1 LKAVRGREPFLDSP
15 EQGAATTILFADVSG
30 STRLY
35 ESAGDAL
42 AHAAIESCIA
52 IFREK
57 TQHGGGRVIK
67 TIGDEVMSVFPD
79 ASGATIAAAEIQ
91 TAIQELAPVAGTKI
105 GVRIGFHYGPVVE
118 RDGDVFGDAVN
129 LAARLAGLAAKGQIM
144 TSRETV
150 ERMTASQKA
159 FSRRLYSIEVKGKA
173 HEVDLYEVLWQQS
186 GEETAMATRSEVAR
200 QPTKL
205 KLKYMGQEI
214 ILDGTRTSLTLGRDR
229 FADVTIVDRMGSR
242 LHGKIEYRLG
252 KFVLGD
258 HSANGTYVTFENEPE
273 IVLRR
278 EEVVLRNRGSIAFG
292 QSRQTAT
299 EVAEFSCE

>member
-1 LKAVRGREPFLDSP
+1 M
-15 EQGAATTILFADVSG
+15 FADVSG

-35 ESAGDAL
+35 ERAGDAI
-42 AHAAIESCIA
+42 AHAAIEKCVG
-52 IFREK
+52 IFRDK
-57 TQHGGGRVIK
+57 TQQSGGRVIK
-67 TIGDEVMSVFPD
+67 TIGDEVMSVFAD
-79 ASGATIAAAEIQ
+79 ASGAAHAAAEIQ
-91 TAIQELAPVAGTKI
+91 TSIQELAPVAGSKI

-118 RDGDVFGDAVN
+118 REGDVFGDAVN

-150 ERMTASQKA
+150 DRMTPTQKA

-173 HEVDLYEVLWQQS
+173 QEVDLYEILWQQS
-186 GEETAMATRSEVAR
+186 GEETALATRADSTVRPQQHAR
-200 QPTKL
+200 MT
-205 KLKYMGQEI
+205 LKYLGQEI
-214 ILDGTRTSLTLGRDR
+214 VLDSDRNGLTLGRDK

-252 KFVLGD
+252 KFILAD
-258 HSANGTYVTFENEPE
+258 HSANGTYVTFESEPE

-278 EEVVLRNRGSIAFG
+278 EEVVLRGNGSIAFG
-292 QSRQTAT
+292 QSRKTAS